1 MIGTSQLTKN
11 QQNRVGELVSRI
23 RRIRR
28 TNANVNIMSTNR
40 SYDDVRVFYEDLAS
54 VFGNHLPDNHRR
66 DVIAYRIYLRQIADI
81 AANNYAGRQRFHV
94 NESRSPTRGKAFLQ
108 FIYFIE
114 TPKRNGRNAPEGDRG
129 TLLLKS
135 PSGRVREIVPEQ
147 GKFVFFSPDDT
158 FHEVAKQDNRDMG
171 SVSRNMIIGML
182 YRSSPNNKTVN
193 RQIQMSPSR
202 ARMYRALAER
212 VPLNSNSGPTGNAN
226 TLASRV
232 SRLQLKTT
240 KRNSTTP
247 KRTSIKSKKPS
258 KSKSK
263 TPKTGRNSKIAKSRG
278 IKPKSNE
285 NMTNV

>member
-1 MIGTSQLTKN
+1 MIGTSRLTKY
-11 QQNRVGELVSRI
+11 QQFRIGVLVSRI

-40 SYDDVRVFYEDLAS
+40 SYDNVRGFYEDLAS

-94 NESRSPTRGKAFLQ
+94 NESRSPTKGKAFLQ

-114 TPKRNGRNAPEGDRG
+114 TPKRNGRNAPVEDRG

-135 PSGRVREIVPEQ
+135 PSGRVLEIVPEQ

-158 FHEVAKQDNRDMG
+158 FHEVAKQENPDMG

-202 ARMYRALAER
+202 ARTYRALAER

-226 TLASRV
+226 TLASLV
-232 SRLQLKTT
+232 NRLQLNTT
-240 KRNSTTP
+240 KRKPT
-247 KRTSIKSKKPS
+247 RTSIKSKKPS

>member
-1 MIGTSQLTKN
+1 MIGTSRLTKY
-11 QQNRVGELVSRI
+11 QQFRVGVLVSRI

-40 SYDDVRVFYEDLAS
+40 SYDDVRGFYEDLAS

-81 AANNYAGRQRFHV
+81 AASNYAGRQRFHV
-94 NESRSPTRGKAFLQ
+94 NESRSPTKGKAFLQ

-114 TPKRNGRNAPEGDRG
+114 TPKRNGRNAPEEDRG

-135 PSGRVREIVPEQ
+135 PSGRVLEIVPEQ

-158 FHEVAKQDNRDMG
+158 FHEVAKQDNPDMG

-202 ARMYRALAER
+202 ARTSRAIVGR

-226 TLASRV
+226 ALASLV
-232 SRLQLKTT
+232 NRLQLKTT
-240 KRNSTTP
+240 KRNPTRTP
-247 KRTSIKSKKPS
+247 IKSKKPS

>member
-1 MIGTSQLTKN
+1 MIGTSRLTKY
-11 QQNRVGELVSRI
+11 QQFRIGVLVSRI

-40 SYDDVRVFYEDLAS
+40 SYDNVRGFYEDLAS

-94 NESRSPTRGKAFLQ
+94 NESRSPTKGKAFLQ

-114 TPKRNGRNAPEGDRG
+114 TPKRNGRNAPVEDRG

-135 PSGRVREIVPEQ
+135 PSGRVLEIVPEQ
-147 GKFVFFSPDDT
+147 GKFIFFSPDDT
-158 FHEVAKQDNRDMG
+158 FHEVAKQENPDMG

-202 ARMYRALAER
+202 ARTYRALAER

-226 TLASRV
+226 TLASLV
-232 SRLQLKTT
+232 NRLQLNTT
-240 KRNSTTP
+240 KRKPT
-247 KRTSIKSKKPS
+247 RTSIKSKKPS

>member
-1 MIGTSQLTKN
+1 MIGTSRLTKY
-11 QQNRVGELVSRI
+11 QQFRVGVLVSRI

-40 SYDDVRVFYEDLAS
+40 SYDDVRGFYEDLAS

-94 NESRSPTRGKAFLQ
+94 NESRSPTKGKAFLQ

-114 TPKRNGRNAPEGDRG
+114 TPKRNGRNAPVEDRG

-135 PSGRVREIVPEQ
+135 PSGKVREIVPEQ

-158 FHEVAKQDNRDMG
+158 FHEVATQDNPDMG

-193 RQIQMSPSR
+193 QQIQMNSSR
-202 ARMYRALAER
+202 ARISRALVGR
-212 VPLNSNSGPTGNAN
+212 VPLNSSSGPTGNAN
-226 TLASRV
+226 TLASLV
-232 SRLQLKTT
+232 NQLQLKTT
-240 KRNSTTP
+240 KRNPT
-247 KRTSIKSKKPS
+247 RTSIKSKRPS
-258 KSKSK
+258 KPK
-263 TPKTGRNSKIAKSRG
+263 TPKTGRISKIAKSRG